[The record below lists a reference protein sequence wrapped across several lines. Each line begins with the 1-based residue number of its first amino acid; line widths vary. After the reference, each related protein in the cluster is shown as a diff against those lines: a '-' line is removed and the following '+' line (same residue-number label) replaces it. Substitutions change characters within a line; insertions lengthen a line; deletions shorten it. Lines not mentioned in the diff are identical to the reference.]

1 MRNVLICT
9 VGTSLIGNI
18 EKSDDLKLKE
28 LIRNKNVK
36 GLTLAL
42 ADLNPSDRMTGAE
55 INSIA
60 SILDKKILDE
70 RAYLYLL
77 VSDTEDGEFIGNV
90 LKGYFERKQNP
101 LAFEKVIVRRITGL
115 MDESPKRF
123 RSEGLRNLV
132 REIAQIV
139 RTHDSSS
146 ILINA
151 TGGYKAQISFAGMIG
166 QALEIPV
173 CYLFERFSEVIELP
187 PQPISL
193 DMAFWL
199 SNASLFYDLA
209 GEGIDSDPSETEPR
223 FSSLMET
230 IEEDGQKLTSL
241 SATGQLFHETFLH
254 LFEKQRA
261 MLLPPDSGLA
271 PEDKIIKFEDQN
283 ARKHKGLKEYLNK
296 IRQVSYVIRI
306 YTHYYNPDLPLK
318 NYFRLPKD
326 GDVSKIEG
334 GYGDGKR
341 TTKFEIVTTA
351 KRADQRNAA
360 IADLYSTI
368 G

>member
-1 MRNVLICT
+1 MRSVLICT

-18 EKSDDLKLKE
+18 EKSGDAQLKE
-28 LIRNKNVK
+28 FVRKKNIK

-42 ADLNPSDRMTGAE
+42 ADLKPSDRMIGAE
-55 INSIA
+55 ISSIA
-60 SILDKKILDE
+60 SILDKKILQE
-70 RAYLYLL
+70 RTYLYLL
-77 VSDTEDGEFIGNV
+77 VSDTEDGVFIGNV
-90 LKGYFERKQNP
+90 LKSCFERKQTP
-101 LAFEKVIVRRITGL
+101 MSFEKVIVQRITGL
-115 MDESPKRF
+115 MDESPRRF

-132 REIAQIV
+132 RVIAEIV
-139 RTHDSSS
+139 RKHDSSS

-151 TGGYKAQISFAGMIG
+151 TGGYKAQISFAGLIG

-187 PQPISL
+187 PQPVSL

-223 FSSLMET
+223 FSSLVET
-230 IEEDGQKLTSL
+230 VEEGGRKLSTF

-254 LFEKQRA
+254 LFEKQRTL
-261 MLLPPDSGLA
+261 LLPPDSGLA
-271 PEDKIIKFEDQN
+271 PEEKNIKFEDHN
-283 ARKHKGLKEYLNK
+283 SGKHKGLKEYLNK
-296 IRQVSYVIRI
+296 IRQVSYVTRI

-318 NYFRLPKD
+318 NYFRFPKD
-326 GDVSKIEG
+326 GNVSKIEG

-341 TTKFEIVTTA
+341 TTKFDILTTA
-351 KRADQRNAA
+351 KTMDQRNAA